1 MATLLLAVILVS
13 GFIYVNLSLSTRYR
27 YKRSNGWDAYF
38 FVAARG
44 IGFFLLGGFFTF
56 ILNVSGGF
64 RWLAN
69 ALNLTPD
76 SFNGMLSSSKDK
88 LQRINEIKQIA
99 WVMIS
104 IVLAAISGFGNK
116 LRTSRGDRRWDALAK
131 AVGNNAF
138 ESLLMEASARQFPII
153 ATLSSRK
160 IYVGLVTCPAL
171 ENGLSEHLELLP
183 MLSGYRDKDD
193 LTISIT
199 TNYHQHY
206 LDSGVISGMSRLSK
220 ISVCSYQKMRLKQ
233 FRFLI
238 LRHITNLKK
247 MKPGIERTVERLVVK
262 VHLRAA
268 SVQQM
273 LSQMI
278 VHDYAA

>member
-38 FVAARG
+38 FVAAWG
-44 IGFFLLGGFFTF
+44 IVFFLAGGFLTF
-56 ILNVSGGF
+56 ALNISGGF
-64 RWLAN
+64 RWFSN

-76 SFNGMLSSSKDK
+76 SFNGMLSTTTDK
-88 LQRINEIKQIA
+88 PQRINEIKQIA
-99 WVMIS
+99 WVVIS
-104 IVLAAISGFGNK
+104 IVLAALFGWLNK
-116 LRTSRGDRRWDALAK
+116 RRTSKGDRRWDALAK

-171 ENGLSEHLELLP
+171 ENGLSEHLEILP
-183 MLSGYRDKDD
+183 LLSGYRDKDD
-193 LTISIT
+193 LTINIT

-206 LDSGVISGMSRLSK
+206 LDSGVINGMSRLNIQDFRVLLPK
-220 ISVCSYQKMRLKQ
+220 DEVETISFFDTETYNKFKENEARDRKDCRKLGG
-233 FRFLI
+233 
-238 LRHITNLKK
+238 KK
-247 MKPGIERTVERLVVK
+247 
-262 VHLRAA
+262 
-268 SVQQM
+268 
-273 LSQMI
+273 LSARRRKTAGDAEQGS
-278 VHDYAA
+278 A

>member
-13 GFIYVNLSLSTRYR
+13 GFLYVNLSLSTRYR

-38 FVAARG
+38 FVAAWG
-44 IGFFLLGGFFTF
+44 IVFFLAGGFFTF
-56 ILNVSGGF
+56 VLNISGGF

-69 ALNLTPD
+69 LLNLTPD
-76 SFNGMLSSSKDK
+76 SFNGMLSNTTDK
-88 LQRINEIKQIA
+88 FQRINEIKQIA
-99 WVMIS
+99 WVVIS
-104 IVLAAISGFGNK
+104 IVLAALFGLGNK
-116 LRTSRGDRRWDALAK
+116 RRTSKGDCRWDALAK
-131 AVGNNAF
+131 VVGNNAF

-171 ENGLSEHLELLP
+171 ENGLSEHLEILP

-206 LDSGVISGMSRLSK
+206 IESGVISGMSRLNIQDFRVLIPK
-220 ISVCSYQKMRLKQ
+220 DEVETISFFDTETYNKFKENEARD
-233 FRFLI
+233 
-238 LRHITNLKK
+238 KK
-247 MKPGIERTVERLVVK
+247 ECRKLGGKRVVRRRK
-262 VHLRAA
+262 VTDDAEQDDA
-268 SVQQM
+268 
-273 LSQMI
+273 
-278 VHDYAA
+278 